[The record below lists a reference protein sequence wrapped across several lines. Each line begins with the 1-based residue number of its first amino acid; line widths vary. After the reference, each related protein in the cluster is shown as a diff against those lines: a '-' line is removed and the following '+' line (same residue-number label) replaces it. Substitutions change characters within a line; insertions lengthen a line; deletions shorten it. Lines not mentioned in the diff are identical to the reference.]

1 MLRAIYVDLDG
12 TLLGPRGSL
21 FAAGDGSFDLAA
33 TRALQACARADVE
46 VVICSGRRHVN
57 VFDVARLIGQRSYIF
72 ELGAGLVLDGEL
84 EWLAGGLEPSPEHG
98 TIWEQIRDSGAPEL
112 LSHVFSHRLEEHTPW
127 AVERDVSHLFRG
139 EVDCDEATRLLAER
153 GFEWLRLVDNGV
165 AAEGVVAAFGSG
177 SDLAVETVHV
187 YHLSPAATS
196 KAHAVARHMQNRGYD
211 PSECIAIGDSREDM
225 ETAPVV
231 GEFWLVANALERDPA
246 LLTGAGARLGA
257 GPSAPV
263 PANVR
268 IATDSY
274 GAGVYEAVM
283 TKLAER

>member
-1 MLRAIYVDLDG
+1 MLRAVYVDLDG

-33 TRALQACARADVE
+33 ARALQACARAGVE
-46 VVICSGRRHVN
+46 VVICSGRKQVN

-112 LSHVFSHRLEEHTPW
+112 LSQTFSHRLEAHTPW

-165 AAEGVVAAFGSG
+165 AAEGIVAAFGSG

-187 YHLSPAATS
+187 YHLSPSATS
-196 KAHAVARHMQNRGYD
+196 KAHAVARHMQNRGYA
-211 PSECIAIGDSREDM
+211 PAECIAIGDSREDL

-231 GEFWLVANALERDPA
+231 GEFWLVANALQRDPA
-246 LLTGAGARLGA
+246 LLTGAAAGGGA
-257 GPSAPV
+257 GAGSSPS
-263 PANVR
+263 ANVR
-268 IATDSY
+268 IATEGY
-274 GAGVYEAVM
+274 GAGVYEAVV